1 MQTQRGRDMT
11 EVRIAWTE
19 ERVAL
24 LKARVDAGL
33 TCAQIAREIGV
44 SRNAVIGKLSRLG
57 LSRVKGVPA
66 GQPGRTVPKMPRP
79 RIVIQQRTSPLA
91 LTTRQLPLAQPVVDS
106 GPRRSLLEL
115 AQGHCR
121 WPLSEPGAADFGFC
135 GKEQV
140 EGLSYCAAHARMAYR
155 AGSRMN
161 FFHRAPIVSTELIDC
176 LP

>member
-1 MQTQRGRDMT
+1 MNEM
-11 EVRIAWTE
+11 RITWTE

-24 LKARVDAGL
+24 LRNRVDAGL

-44 SRNAVIGKLSRLG
+44 SRNAVIGKVSRLG
-57 LSRVKGVPA
+57 LSRVKSAAV
-66 GQPGRTVPKMPRP
+66 GQPGRTVPKMARP
-79 RIVIQQRTSPLA
+79 RVVIQQRTSPLA
-91 LTTRQLPLAQPVVDS
+91 PTTQQLPFAPPAVDN

-155 AGSRMN
+155 TGSRMN
-161 FFHRAPIVSTELIDC
+161 FFHRAPRVSSERIDC

>member
-1 MQTQRGRDMT
+1 
-11 EVRIAWTE
+11 
-19 ERVAL
+19 
-24 LKARVDAGL
+24 
-33 TCAQIAREIGV
+33 
-44 SRNAVIGKLSRLG
+44 
-57 LSRVKGVPA
+57 
-66 GQPGRTVPKMPRP
+66 
-79 RIVIQQRTSPLA
+79 
-91 LTTRQLPLAQPVVDS
+91 
-106 GPRRSLLEL
+106 L

-155 AGSRMN
+155 TGSRVN